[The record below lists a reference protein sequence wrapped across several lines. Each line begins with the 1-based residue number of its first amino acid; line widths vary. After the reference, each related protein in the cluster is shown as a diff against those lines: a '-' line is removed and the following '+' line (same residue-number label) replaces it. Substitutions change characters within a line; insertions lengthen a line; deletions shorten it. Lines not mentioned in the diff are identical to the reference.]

1 MRAAT
6 LTSLGLAVLGRRA
19 EDRDTTWLTRLL
31 EALRVQHR
39 RIRARQALARID
51 HRTLRDAG
59 IDPVAATYEAALPFW
74 VAERRLRDL

>member
-1 MRAAT
+1 MRAMA
-6 LTSLGLAVLGRRA
+6 LAVLGRRA
-19 EDRDTTWLTRLL
+19 EDRHTTWLTRLL

-59 IDPVAATYEAALPFW
+59 IDPVAATYEASLPFW

>member
-1 MRAAT
+1 MA
-6 LTSLGLAVLGRRA
+6 LAVLGRRA
-19 EDRDTTWLTRLL
+19 EDRHTPWLTRLL

-59 IDPVAATYEAALPFW
+59 IDPVAATYEASLPFW